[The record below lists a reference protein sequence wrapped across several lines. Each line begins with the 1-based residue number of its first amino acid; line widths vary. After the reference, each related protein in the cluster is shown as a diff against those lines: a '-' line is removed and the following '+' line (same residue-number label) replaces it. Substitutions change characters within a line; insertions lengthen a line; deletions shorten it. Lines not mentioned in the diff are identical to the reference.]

1 MNAFEFENVSF
12 AYSDHN
18 VFTHINLKV
27 AAGDFLAIVGGNGS
41 GKSTLLKL
49 CVGAIKPDCGQVK
62 IFGQPLAAYREW
74 YKIGYVPQNPLRD
87 RSFPTTVE
95 EIVAMGRVARLGVG
109 RRLRQTDRDIIDKA
123 LNLVSMAKLRSQ
135 MIGQLSGGQQQRV
148 MVARA
153 LAAEPEVLI
162 LDEPTAGVDA
172 QGAEDF
178 YALLKNLQKDSG
190 ITVLLVSHDVDRVA
204 KYASTMAN
212 LDHGLKYYGAADRF
226 YQPPR
231 YINSRKVHKG
241 DIANHA

>member
-18 VFTHINLKV
+18 VFTHINLKM
-27 AAGDFLAIVGGNGS
+27 AAGDFVAVVGGNGA

-49 CVGAIKPDCGQVK
+49 CVGTLQPDCGQVR
-62 IFGQPLAAYREW
+62 IFGQPMAAFREW
-74 YKIGYVPQNPLRD
+74 YKVGYVPQNPLRD
-87 RSFPTTVE
+87 RAFPATVG

-109 RRLRQTDRDIIDKA
+109 RRLGQADHEIVARA
-123 LNLVSMAKLRSQ
+123 MELVGVGSLRSR
-135 MIGQLSGGQQQRV
+135 MIGLLSGGQQQRV

-172 QGAEDF
+172 KGAEEF
-178 YALLKNLQKDSG
+178 YALLRGLHKDSG
-190 ITVLLVSHDVDRVA
+190 ITVLIVSHDVDRMV
-204 KYASTMAN
+204 KYASTIAN
-212 LDHGLKYYGAADRF
+212 LEHGLQYYGPASRF

-231 YINSRKVHKG
+231 YINSRKVRKG
-241 DIANHA
+241 DIVNHA